1 MGYFIVY
8 AVVMHKIKHWLVDV
22 NVQNVQY
29 GTSFSLSLTLKQQ
42 KTLVFT
48 VFNAVFTKNTHK
60 RKFV

>member
-1 MGYFIVY
+1 MGYFIVN

-42 KTLVFT
+42 K
-48 VFNAVFTKNTHK
+48 NTGFY
-60 RKFV
+60 RF